1 MRPLHIHP
9 WWDPEYDAHIAKER
23 AEVAELLACL
33 DEDAALAGEEKP
45 TPGLDICRYPDW
57 EGGLI
62 EGKHVWGRDGTCCV
76 CGEEK

>member
-1 MRPLHIHP
+1 MKHWRNLHYRRWRWNMLVRSIMRPLHIHP

-45 TPGLDICRYPDW
+45 
-57 EGGLI
+57 
-62 EGKHVWGRDGTCCV
+62 
-76 CGEEK
+76 